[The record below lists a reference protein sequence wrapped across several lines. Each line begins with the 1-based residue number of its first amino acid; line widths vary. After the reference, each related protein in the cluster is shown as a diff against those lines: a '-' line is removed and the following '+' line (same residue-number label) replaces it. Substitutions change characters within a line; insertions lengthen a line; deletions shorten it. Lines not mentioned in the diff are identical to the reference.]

1 VSAAF
6 VDRHELVGGFD
17 RDRLDEALERL
28 REHDVENVLVS
39 MCDGSGVSRVKA
51 VATET
56 FEDAARNG
64 VPYQSGVLSLDSGG
78 AFVFGTGFDFELA
91 GRCFLLLPDPAS
103 LMLTP
108 WHPGTA
114 IVMADPYFEDGR
126 PVEAAPRL
134 VLRRALEA
142 LAARDLTVTWGWE
155 LEFYTFTRG
164 ADGAPVPTTPDMQA
178 LHQVRHRQAT
188 PLFDALTH
196 GLAGAGIELTDLI
209 QEYGPG
215 QLEVNFGPADGLAA
229 VDRAFAFRYAVK
241 EIAASVGLL
250 ASFMTKPLP
259 GNPASACHLHASLT
273 DAAGANVFDDPG
285 AADGLS
291 DVLRAWIH
299 GHIAHAPALTALCA
313 QTVNG
318 YKRFV
323 PNSFAPNNVSWGL
336 ENRTTMLRVPLA
348 RGRGTRL
355 ENRLPEAAT
364 NPYVA
369 AAGCL
374 VAGLLGLDA
383 GPDAPHF
390 VEANAYVEPLP
401 PLPATLEAALTALEA
416 DDAMASALGA
426 PFMQLYTAVKR
437 NEIARF
443 HAAVTDWER
452 AEYLELA

>member
-1 VSAAF
+1 MA
-6 VDRHELVGGFD
+6 
-17 RDRLDEALERL
+17 
-28 REHDVENVLVS
+28 NVLVS

-64 VPYQSGVLSLDSGG
+64 VPYQSGVLSLDNGG

-114 IVMADPYFEDGR
+114 VVMADPYFEDGR

-134 VLRRALEA
+134 VLRRQLEA
-142 LAARDLTVTWGWE
+142 LAARGLAVTWGWE

-164 ADGAPVPTTPDMQA
+164 ADGAPLPTTPDMQA

-188 PLFDALTH
+188 PLFDALTR
-196 GLAGAGIELTDLI
+196 GLAGAGIALTDLI

-229 VDRAFAFRYAVK
+229 VDRAFAFRHAVK

-250 ASFMTKPLP
+250 ASFMTKPLA
-259 GNPASACHLHASLT
+259 GRPASACHLHASLT
-273 DAAGANVFDDPG
+273 DAAGANVFDDPQ
-285 AADGLS
+285 APDGIS

-299 GHIAHAPALTALCA
+299 GHVAHAPALTRALRA
-313 QTVNG
+313 DGQRLQALRPELV
-318 YKRFV
+318 R
-323 PNSFAPNNVSWGL
+323 AADAISWGL

-390 VEANAYVEPLP
+390 VEANAYVEALP
-401 PLPATLEAALTALEA
+401 PLPPTLEAALAALEA
-416 DDAMASALGA
+416 DEAVAARLGA
-426 PFMQLYTAVKR
+426 PFMQLYTAIKR

-452 AEYLELA
+452 AEYLDLV